1 MHRGGEDFEVPGEDL
16 GPVRQRLAGGPLEIW
31 EGPQGLE
38 PAGEDAP
45 EGGDGA
51 TSVCHVLSGGG
62 PGSPNFRAET
72 WVLSE
77 TMSRKLEG
85 VHVGFLRQITG
96 QRVEIRDDGTW
107 PQVAADKFLEKAGT
121 QYLGDYIE
129 RRQESVT
136 EWVALRTI
144 LEVCDREI
152 G

>member
-1 MHRGGEDFEVPGEDL
+1 
-16 GPVRQRLAGGPLEIW
+16 
-31 EGPQGLE
+31 
-38 PAGEDAP
+38 
-45 EGGDGA
+45 
-51 TSVCHVLSGGG
+51 
-62 PGSPNFRAET
+62 
-72 WVLSE
+72 
-77 TMSRKLEG
+77 MSRKLEG